1 MLEDPDGLSLQN
13 LFAEETMNGEELRQ
27 ILTSVLEASE
37 TRVQRMLREE
47 RSGHAEV
54 VRTLSR
60 GSFARDSPRE
70 RRSGKDEDVA
80 GAIIKTQK
88 ARFPT
93 LVSPTN
99 VPSSPFTPTHGVQ

>member
-1 MLEDPDGLSLQN
+1 MLEDPDGLSLQY
-13 LFAEETMNGEELRQ
+13 LFVEETETMNGEELRQ

-37 TRVQRMLREE
+37 TRMQTMLREE

-60 GSFARDSPRE
+60 GSFARDHPRE

-88 ARFPT
+88 AAALDARFT
-93 LVSPTN
+93 SR
-99 VPSSPFTPTHGVQ
+99 